1 MTYMKKVLDLMKRMG
16 KPISTTSVWGKMITD
31 APIIINEG
39 LITSYDS
46 TMVLNAIC
54 DSFHL
59 AKNGDRKEM
68 LLYTI
73 RGTEYVYI
81 GDAFLG
87 KEENGEDVIKITLDT
102 NEEFIKT
109 IEKRMNKYGW
119 ALYRDDNINNK
130 TVFSF
135 EKRYPTCGTIG
146 KLLRFTD
153 KLYHVAPENVINKIM
168 KQGLIPKASKT
179 LGLTNEPRIYLW
191 VNKPENNDWEKM
203 FKARGDIDGVLL
215 SIDLTKLNP
224 EHKLYFDNRMPNA
237 LFSLEPIPNKAIEI
251 IKNKNK

>member
-1 MTYMKKVLDLMKRMG
+1 MEKVLDLMKRMG
-16 KPISTTSVWGKMITD
+16 EPISTTSVWGKMITD

-46 TMVLNAIC
+46 RMVLNAIC

-59 AKNGDRKEM
+59 AKNGNRKEM

-109 IEKRMNKYGW
+109 I
-119 ALYRDDNINNK
+119 
-130 TVFSF
+130 
-135 EKRYPTCGTIG
+135 
-146 KLLRFTD
+146 
-153 KLYHVAPENVINKIM
+153 
-168 KQGLIPKASKT
+168 
-179 LGLTNEPRIYLW
+179 
-191 VNKPENNDWEKM
+191 
-203 FKARGDIDGVLL
+203 
-215 SIDLTKLNP
+215 
-224 EHKLYFDNRMPNA
+224 
-237 LFSLEPIPNKAIEI
+237 
-251 IKNKNK
+251 

>member
-1 MTYMKKVLDLMKRMG
+1 MKKVLDLMKRMG
-16 KPISTTSVWGKMITD
+16 ENVSPESFWDNVMSDT
-31 APIIINEG
+31 PIIITEG

-130 TVFSF
+130 TVFS
-135 EKRYPTCGTIG
+135 
-146 KLLRFTD
+146 
-153 KLYHVAPENVINKIM
+153 
-168 KQGLIPKASKT
+168 
-179 LGLTNEPRIYLW
+179 
-191 VNKPENNDWEKM
+191 
-203 FKARGDIDGVLL
+203 
-215 SIDLTKLNP
+215 
-224 EHKLYFDNRMPNA
+224 
-237 LFSLEPIPNKAIEI
+237 PIPGIVLNSPISTTYLYLTLI
-251 IKNKNK
+251 IA

>member
-1 MTYMKKVLDLMKRMG
+1 MKKVLDLMKRMG
-16 KPISTTSVWGKMITD
+16 EPISTTSVWGKMITD

-87 KEENGEDVIKITLDT
+87 KEENGEDVIKITLLQNQYRSDI
-102 NEEFIKT
+102 NVIDGIFDQYEGKVYSIYKLIKLVK
-109 IEKRMNKYGW
+109 EYN
-119 ALYRDDNINNK
+119 
-130 TVFSF
+130 F
-135 EKRYPTCGTIG
+135 
-146 KLLRFTD
+146 FTD
-153 KLYHVAPENVINKIM
+153 RELRQGRVMLRAAAMTYVASVAST
-168 KQGLIPKASKT
+168 LIQILRLVLMFT
-179 LGLTNEPRIYLW
+179 RR
-191 VNKPENNDWEKM
+191 ND
-203 FKARGDIDGVLL
+203 
-215 SIDLTKLNP
+215 
-224 EHKLYFDNRMPNA
+224 
-237 LFSLEPIPNKAIEI
+237 
-251 IKNKNK
+251 